1 MTFIIPER
9 MFEAYLAS
17 RFMAL
22 LKENK
27 TALTCYHCGEDC
39 KEEVFYVAE
48 KPFCCFGCKTVYE
61 ILHENDL
68 CTYYDIQESPGKN
81 QKHRAEAPKY
91 DILDRPD
98 IRSRFVT
105 FEDERQY
112 HVRFYLPHVHCS
124 SCIWLLENLHALH
137 AGIVQARVDFRRRE
151 IYLIAEKGLISLRD
165 IAGLLDSIGYEPYLS
180 LQDTEKKEN
189 KNIDRGRLIRIAVAG
204 FCFGN
209 IMMFSAPEYLARG
222 VLGDP
227 GLQQLFQYLSLLF
240 SLPVFFYAA
249 DEFYISAWKSLRKRF
264 LNIDA
269 PIALAIIITFARSL
283 YSVFVD
289 GSGGYFDSM
298 SGIVFFMLVGRYFQD
313 KTYRMVSF
321 NRDYKSY
328 FPLSAAVVK
337 DGVEV
342 QVPISELKTGD
353 VYTVRNNELIPADSI
368 LLLGRAQI
376 DYSFVTGESDPLEKG
391 IGELIYAGGRQKGS
405 HLQLKVIKE
414 VSQSYLTQ
422 LWNKSGE
429 SETVDEEGNSFVQVL
444 SKYFAFIVLVL
455 SLIAFIFWLFVDPT
469 KALDALIT
477 PMIIACPCALLLS
490 ATFTNGNA
498 IAWLGRAGLYL
509 KNAHVLEKLTTINA
523 VVFDK
528 TGTIAQSKHAEVE
541 YRGRAFTEKEM
552 DAVFTLTNES
562 SHPYSRAIAL
572 WCGKRNQLRVNHY
585 KEVPGVGI
593 EGDIDGMSIFIGR
606 KDSTTGTHVYINNE
620 RLGVFYFHAS
630 IFEGI
635 EGLMKRLQV
644 RIPVYLLSGDSDKD
658 KEMISAHIPV
668 EHQTYHCKPEDKR
681 RFIENLQLT
690 GAKVMMVGDGL
701 NDAGALMQSDV
712 GVAVTADINSFT
724 PASDVVIDARKIGH
738 ADDLIRYGVYAKKV
752 IWGSF
757 ILSILYNI
765 GGLYFALRGE
775 LEPVIAAILMPLST
789 ISIVLFTTGLTT
801 WYARRLIKSR

>member
-1 MTFIIPER
+1 
-9 MFEAYLAS
+9 
-17 RFMAL
+17 MAV

-27 TALTCYHCGEDC
+27 TVTTCFHCGEDC
-39 KEEVFYVAE
+39 KEEVFYVEE

-61 ILHENDL
+61 ILNENDL
-68 CTYYDIQESPGKN
+68 CTYYDLQDSPGKN

-105 FEDERQY
+105 FEDDRQY

-124 SCIWLLENLHALH
+124 SCIWLLENLHALNP
-137 AGIVQARVDFRRRE
+137 GIVQARVDFRRRE
-151 IYLIAEKGLISLRD
+151 IYLIAEIGAISLRD

-180 LQDTEKKEN
+180 LQDTEKKEEN
-189 KNIDRGRLIRIAVAG
+189 NMNRGRLIRMAVAG

-209 IMMFSAPEYLARG
+209 IMLFSAPEYLASG

-227 GLQQLFQYLSLLF
+227 GLQLLFQYLSLLF

-249 DEFYISAWKSLRKRF
+249 DEFYISAWKSVRQKY

-269 PIALAIIITFARSL
+269 PIALAIIITFVRSL
-283 YSVFVD
+283 YSVWIE

-328 FPLSAAVVK
+328 FPLSAAVIK
-337 DGVEV
+337 DGREV
-342 QVPISELKTGD
+342 QIPISELQTGD
-353 VYTVRNNELIPADSI
+353 VYTLRNNELIPADSI
-368 LLLGRAQI
+368 LVLGKAQI
-376 DYSFVTGESDPLEKG
+376 DYSFVTGEAEPVERG

-422 LWNKSGE
+422 LWNKSG
-429 SETVDEEGNSFVQVL
+429 SEDKMEEEENSFVQVL
-444 SKYFAFIVLVL
+444 SKYFALIVFVL
-455 SLIAFIFWLFVDPT
+455 SFLACVCWLFIDSSR
-469 KALDALIT
+469 ALDALVT

-509 KNAHVLEKLTTINA
+509 KNAQVLEKLTRINA

-528 TGTIAQSKHAEVE
+528 TGTIAQSRHADVE
-541 YRGRAFTEKEM
+541 YQGRQPAEQEL
-552 DAVFTLTNES
+552 DAIYNLVNES
-562 SHPYSRAIAL
+562 SHPYSRAIAI
-572 WCGKRNQLRVNHY
+572 WCGQRKQRRIQHF
-585 KEVPGVGI
+585 KEVIGVGI
-593 EGDIDGMSIFIGR
+593 EGEVDGMYISVGRQEEAPGTFIC
-606 KDSTTGTHVYINNE
+606 INGE
-620 RLGVFYFHAS
+620 QLGVFHFHVR
-630 IFEGI
+630 IFDGI
-635 EGLMKRLQV
+635 DGLMERLQQQY
-644 RIPVYLLSGDSDKD
+644 PVYLLSGDSDKD
-658 KEMISAHIPV
+658 KEMLSAYIPA
-668 EHQTYHCKPEDKR
+668 ENQTYHCKPEDKR
-681 RFIENLQLT
+681 RFIESLQQK
-690 GAKVMMVGDGL
+690 GAQVMMVGDGL

-724 PASDVVIDARKIGH
+724 PASDVVIDAKKIDR
-738 ADDLIRYGVYAKKV
+738 ADDLIKYAKYARKV
-752 IWGSF
+752 IGGSF
-757 ILSILYNI
+757 IVSILYNI
-765 GGLYFALRGE
+765 GGLYFALQGA

-801 WYARRLIKSR
+801 WYARRLLKNR